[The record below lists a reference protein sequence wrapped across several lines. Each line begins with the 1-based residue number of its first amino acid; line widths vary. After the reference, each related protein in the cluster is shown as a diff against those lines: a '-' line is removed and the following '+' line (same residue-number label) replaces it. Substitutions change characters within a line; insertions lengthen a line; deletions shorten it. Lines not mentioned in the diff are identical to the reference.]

1 MDAVDGDQDD
11 LLEQKVTLII
21 TMSNIY
27 ILCIRLD
34 ALEMMMQRQKENCW
48 MHLKKCILVLMS
60 LSIHDENHNNV
71 T

>member
-34 ALEMMMQRQKENCW
+34 ALEMMMQRRKENCW

-60 LSIHDENHNNV
+60 LSIHDENIS
-71 T
+71 

>member
-34 ALEMMMQRQKENCW
+34 ALEMMMQR
-48 MHLKKCILVLMS
+48 
-60 LSIHDENHNNV
+60 
-71 T
+71 

>member
-34 ALEMMMQRQKENCW
+34 ASEMMMQRQKENCW

-60 LSIHDENHNNV
+60 LSIHDENIS
-71 T
+71 

>member
-60 LSIHDENHNNV
+60 LSIHDENIS
-71 T
+71 